1 MAQKKKQKVVIK
13 KESDSKGKNILSRSN
28 VLVMIII
35 LIIVG
40 FFVVNNFIEKNE
52 PEVEYYTFKKE
63 GELTFTDSLGN
74 TKTKIDLE
82 IADNEY
88 ERQLGL
94 MNRKSMEENQGM
106 IFIFPREEYQSFWM
120 RNTLIPLDMIF
131 VNKDQKIITIHK
143 DTKVLSAQSYPS
155 TAPAMYVVEVT
166 GGFTD
171 RHNIVLG
178 DKIYWMR
185 MKLNSG
191 STNQK

>member
-1 MAQKKKQKVVIK
+1 
-13 KESDSKGKNILSRSN
+13 
-28 VLVMIII
+28 
-35 LIIVG
+35 
-40 FFVVNNFIEKNE
+40 
-52 PEVEYYTFKKE
+52 
-63 GELTFTDSLGN
+63 
-74 TKTKIDLE
+74 
-82 IADNEY
+82 
-88 ERQLGL
+88 
-94 MNRKSMEENQGM
+94 
-106 IFIFPREEYQSFWM
+106 
-120 RNTLIPLDMIF
+120 MIF